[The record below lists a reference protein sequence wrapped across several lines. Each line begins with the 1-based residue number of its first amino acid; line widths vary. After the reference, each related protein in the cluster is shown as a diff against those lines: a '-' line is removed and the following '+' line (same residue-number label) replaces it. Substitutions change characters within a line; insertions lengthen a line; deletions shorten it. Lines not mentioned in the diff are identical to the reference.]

1 MQRVPSQLIGNF
13 LMLRPPRDLAARKTD
28 GSPRMRQDSPKAAIA
43 MPKKTIR
50 VRESSMRY

>member
-1 MQRVPSQLIGNF
+1 
-13 LMLRPPRDLAARKTD
+13 
-28 GSPRMRQDSPKAAIA
+28 MRQDSPKAAIA